1 MKKFLLLAGFGL
13 LLASCGN
20 AFCDCDVY
28 EDDYTWDGFQYQL
41 DNSALTVEDTCVDPG
56 VLDSTTA
63 GGGQSHNNLPPAFG
77 MYVWERTA

>member
-1 MKKFLLLAGFGL
+1 MKKFILFVFFGFA
-13 LLASCGN
+13 LASCGN

-63 GGGQSHNNLPPAFG
+63 GGGATPSYLTVTRAECP
-77 MYVWERTA
+77 

>member
-41 DNSALTVEDTCVDPG
+41 DNSSLTVEDTCVSAG
-56 VLDSTTA
+56 ILDSTTA
-63 GGGQSHNNLPPAFG
+63 GGGATPSYLTVTRAECP
-77 MYVWERTA
+77 

>member
-1 MKKFLLLAGFGL
+1 MKKALLILGVGFT
-13 LLASCGN
+13 LASCGN

-56 VLDSTTA
+56 VLDSATA
-63 GGGQSHNNLPPAFG
+63 GGGATPSYLTVTRAECP
-77 MYVWERTA
+77 

>member
-28 EDDYTWDGFQYQL
+28 EDDYTWDGFDYQL
-41 DNSALTVEDTCVDPG
+41 NSSAMTVEDTCVDPG

-63 GGGQSHNNLPPAFG
+63 GGGSTPSYLTVTRAESP
-77 MYVWERTA
+77 